1 MTTKRLLAVVASI
14 VGTAVILG
22 IVSIEADMHATTY
35 MADERATMAEPARPV
50 DAGAFLV
57 AEIVQDGDE
66 MLLFPQTGDVIRCN
80 DGEVRAADGPYVF
93 EDGRLYTW
101 VDGRKHRV
109 WLYGVVARNRPNV
122 RVDG

>member
-1 MTTKRLLAVVASI
+1 LLAVIASI

-22 IVSIEADMHATTY
+22 IMSIEADMRATTY
-35 MADERATMAEPARPV
+35 MADERATMTEPARPV